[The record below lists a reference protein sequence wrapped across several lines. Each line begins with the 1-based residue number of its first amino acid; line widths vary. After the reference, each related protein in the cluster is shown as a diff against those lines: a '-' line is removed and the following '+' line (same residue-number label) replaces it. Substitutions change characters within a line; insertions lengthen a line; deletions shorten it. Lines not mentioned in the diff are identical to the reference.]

1 MTYYLGIDGGGSKT
15 YALLC
20 DEHGNVLGKGRSGNG
35 NHQISATEA
44 AASIREAS
52 FAALAEAGLQ
62 LGDIKHA
69 YLGLAGADR
78 KTDYDILHPMI
89 RGIGFTNYT
98 LSGDP
103 MIGLRAGT
111 GRPYGVALICGTGTN
126 AAGRNPQGQHY
137 QCGGF
142 DYMYGDFGGGGSLNI
157 EVFRTV
163 IRAWDGRESPTL
175 LTAPLLKLLGYE
187 WVDDMYNDFLDHG
200 KHVPLDAARLLFPA
214 AAEGDAAALAI
225 LKHQGMELGKAAAAV
240 IHKLGMENDTFD
252 VVLVGSLL
260 TRGDRGWIRGPISQ
274 AVQEAAPLAAVVT
287 LSTEPVVGAV
297 WSALESDGLTITSDI
312 YEKMRVFQDFEL
324 IPITTGQE

>member
-1 MTYYLGIDGGGSKT
+1 M
-15 YALLC
+15 
-20 DEHGNVLGKGRSGNG
+20 LGKGRSGNG
-35 NHQISATEA
+35 NHQISAAEA

-52 FAALAEAGLQ
+52 FAALAEARLQ

-175 LTAPLLKLLGYE
+175 LTAPLLSCSAMSG
-187 WVDDMYNDFLDHG
+187 WMICTMTFLITASMCH
-200 KHVPLDAARLLFPA
+200 LTLPA
-214 AAEGDAAALAI
+214 CCSRQPPREI
-225 LKHQGMELGKAAAAV
+225 LP
-240 IHKLGMENDTFD
+240 
-252 VVLVGSLL
+252 
-260 TRGDRGWIRGPISQ
+260 R
-274 AVQEAAPLAAVVT
+274 
-287 LSTEPVVGAV
+287 
-297 WSALESDGLTITSDI
+297 
-312 YEKMRVFQDFEL
+312 
-324 IPITTGQE
+324 